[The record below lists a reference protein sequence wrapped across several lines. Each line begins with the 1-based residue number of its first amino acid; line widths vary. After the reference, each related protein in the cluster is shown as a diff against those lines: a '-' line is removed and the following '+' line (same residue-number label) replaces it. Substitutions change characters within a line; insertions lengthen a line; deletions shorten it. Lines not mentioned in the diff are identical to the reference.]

1 MEAVEVQ
8 SGRRD
13 CSLRDAQLNT
23 LRQINFPPPGSSTI
37 YGSVA
42 AQVGPNLCSD
52 ILVVLIKVE
61 IQLKPR
67 LTFPHVIQARR
78 PTFRRRGQSTPQPW
92 RRTSE
97 TPQHD

>member
-1 MEAVEVQ
+1 MEATEVQ

-13 CSLRDAQLNT
+13 CSLRHAQLST
-23 LRQINFPPPGSSTI
+23 LRQINFPPPGISTI

-42 AQVGPNLCSD
+42 AQVGPNFRSD

-78 PTFRRRGQSTPQPW
+78 TGYRRPR
-92 RRTSE
+92 
-97 TPQHD
+97 